1 MNRLLIGIL
10 NVINKLLALFI
21 IISATIEGYR
31 GDFTGSYFA
40 VPASTAEHA
49 LWTVIGFIIG
59 LALAGI
65 FSGFI
70 AAIVT
75 IARELVALRELMAVR
90 AWTNPPPP

>member
-10 NVINKLLALFI
+10 DIVNKLVALLI
-21 IISATIEGYR
+21 IISSTVEGYR
-31 GDFTGSYFA
+31 GDLAEGYFT
-40 VPASTAEHA
+40 VPASAGQQA

-70 AAIVT
+70 AAVVT
-75 IARELVALRELMAVR
+75 IARELIALRELMAVR
-90 AWTNPPPP
+90 PWTNPPP